1 MHSQCLEKQTNF
13 NTFMS
18 NDLQSNESAENK
30 NYGADSIQV
39 LEGLEAV
46 RKRPAMYIGDVGSK
60 GLHHLVY
67 EVVDNSIDE
76 ALAGYCSHIEVNIH
90 EDNSISVQDNGRG
103 IPTAMHTKEK
113 RSALEVVMTVLHAG
127 GKFDKNT
134 YKVSGGLHGVGVS
147 CVNALSKKLLVTV
160 EREGKIFEQEYAIGA
175 PQYAVREIGT
185 SDKTGTRVHF
195 WPDLT
200 IFQESVYKREILES
214 RLRELSYLNKRI
226 SITITDLRE
235 KDETGN
241 FYTKNFYSEGGIVEF
256 VQMLDK
262 NGNRNP
268 IISQPLYVEGLDEA
282 SNVMV
287 EVALTYNDDFK
298 ENIFSYV
305 NNINTIEGGTHV
317 TGFRTAL
324 TRVFKSY
331 GDKEGLFERA
341 KVTVEGDDFREGLSA
356 IISVKVPEPQF
367 EGQTKTKL
375 GNSEVSGVVQT
386 TVSRVLEAYL
396 EENPKEAKYVISK
409 IILAAQARVAA
420 KKARDMVQR
429 KTVLT
434 GGGLPG
440 KLADCSDRDPER
452 CELYLV
458 EGDSAGGTAKQGR
471 DRGYQAILPLRG
483 KILNVE
489 KAMEHKIYE
498 NEEIRNMYTALGVTV
513 GTPEDPKALNITKL
527 RYHKLIIMTD
537 ADVDGSH
544 IATLILTFIFRYMTE
559 LVQNGYVYI
568 AQPPLYLVK
577 RGKDQEYAYSEE
589 QRKALVIKLGAGKE
603 DAVTIQR
610 YKGLGEMNADQL
622 WETTMDPARRT
633 LKQVTIESAAEADR
647 IFSMLMGDDVAPR
660 REFIETHAKYAKID
674 A

>member
-1 MHSQCLEKQTNF
+1 
-13 NTFMS
+13 MS
-18 NDLQSNESAENK
+18 EELVQAPSPSSNGYDA
-30 NYGADSIQV
+30 GSIQI

-46 RKRPAMYIGDVGSK
+46 RKRPAMYIGDIGIK

-76 ALAGYCSHIEVNIH
+76 ALAGYCKNIDVTIL
-90 EDNSISVQDNGRG
+90 EDNSIRVKDDGRG
-103 IPTAMHTKEK
+103 IPTGIIPKEG

-147 CVNALSKKLLVTV
+147 CVNALSEVLNVTV
-160 EREGKIFEQEYAIGA
+160 EREGKIFQQEYHRGI
-175 PQYAVREIGT
+175 PQYAVREIGD
-185 SDKTGTRVHF
+185 SGATGTTTHF
-195 WPDLT
+195 KPDGE
-200 IFQESVYKREILES
+200 IFKDTTYNREILAG
-214 RLRELSYLNKRI
+214 RLRELSYLNRKI
-226 SITITDLRE
+226 KITLSDERE
-235 KDETGN
+235 KDEAGN
-241 FYTKNFYSEGGIVEF
+241 IFSETFYSEGGIKEF
-256 VQMLDK
+256 IQMLDK
-262 NGNRNP
+262 NGRRNP
-268 IISQPLYVEGLDEA
+268 LLPAPIYVEAHDAA
-282 SNVMV
+282 SNVSV
-287 EVALTYNDDFK
+287 EVAMVYNDAFS

-317 TGFRTAL
+317 AGFRRAI

-331 GDKEGLFERA
+331 GDKNKLFEKS
-341 KVTVEGDDFREGLSA
+341 KVEVTGDDFREGLSA

-375 GNSEVSGVVQT
+375 GNSDVMGVVDSS
-386 TVSRVLEAYL
+386 VAAVLDAFL
-396 EENPKEAKYVISK
+396 EENPREAKTVINK
-409 IILAAQARVAA
+409 VVLAAQAREAA
-420 KKARDMVQR
+420 RKARQLVQR
-429 KTVLT
+429 KSVMT
-434 GGGLPG
+434 GSGLPG
-440 KLADCSDRDPER
+440 KLADCSDNDPTK

-471 DRGYQAILPLRG
+471 NRNFQAILPLRG

-498 NEEIRNMYTALGVTV
+498 DNEIKNIFTALGVTI
-513 GTPEDPKALNITKL
+513 GTEEDDKALNLSKL

-544 IATLILTFIFRYMTE
+544 IATLILTFVFRYMKAMVE
-559 LVQNGYVYI
+559 QGYVYI

-577 RGKDQEYAYSEE
+577 KGKEQIYAWTEE
-589 QRKALVIKLGAGKE
+589 QRKEATVKLAAGGKE
-603 DAVTIQR
+603 DNVNVQR
-610 YKGLGEMNADQL
+610 YKGLGEMNAEQL
-622 WETTMDPARRT
+622 WDTTMNPEYRT

-647 IFSMLMGDDVAPR
+647 VFSMLMGDEVPPR
-660 REFIETHAKYAKID
+660 RAFIESHAKYAKID